1 MEAGG
6 EGGGQ
11 VGEVTRLGN
20 PFRWVTHLFMFSF

>member
-6 EGGGQ
+6 GEGGQ